1 VHLGQFACMAIFL
14 GGRFALSFAL
24 DLQTETARWTGRF
37 GAALAVATLAL
48 YGAVLA
54 VDGVDPQAGRE
65 CVGEC
70 PRRPEG
76 GSLRERR
83 GNSLARVGYAELS
96 KLRAGSRIAA
106 VRRRSGA
113 NGMGPATDSQ
123 ARHFGLRPPHQA
135 EDRIK

>member
-1 VHLGQFACMAIFL
+1 VHLGQFACIAIFL
-14 GGRFALSFAL
+14 GGWFALSFAL

-48 YGAVLA
+48 YGAVLQWTGSTLKQA
-54 VDGVDPQAGRE
+54 VNAWVS
-65 CVGEC
+65 
-70 PRRPEG
+70 PEG

-106 VRRRSGA
+106 VRRRSRA

-123 ARHFGLRPPHQA
+123 ARHFDLRPPHQA